1 MSERRGVGWKM
12 GKKITIYLHD
22 DDLVRVKVLMKHLPK
37 LYPMQKVSMSWLVR
51 YGLYSLMK
59 QHGLIEAELGEI
71 NAGGPG
77 QVA

>member
-12 GKKITIYLHD
+12 GKKVTVYLHD
-22 DDLVRVKVLMKHLPK
+22 DDLIRVKVLMKHLPK

-59 QHGLIEAELGEI
+59 QHGLIWVEGDEMSLGEMKP
-71 NAGGPG
+71 GG
-77 QVA
+77 

>member
-1 MSERRGVGWKM
+1 M
-12 GKKITIYLHD
+12 GKKVTVYLHD
-22 DDLVRVKVLMKHLPK
+22 DDLIRVKVLTKHLPK

-59 QHGLIEAELGEI
+59 QHGLIEAELGEMSS
-71 NAGGPG
+71 GDEG